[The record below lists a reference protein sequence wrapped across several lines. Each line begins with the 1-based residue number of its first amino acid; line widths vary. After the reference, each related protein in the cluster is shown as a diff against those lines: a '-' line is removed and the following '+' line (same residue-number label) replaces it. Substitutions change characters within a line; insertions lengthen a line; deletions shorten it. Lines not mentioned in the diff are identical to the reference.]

1 MEGMS
6 KGSGPIMIPFVVMIM
21 LVGMGMY
28 MYTSSHN
35 AISEAG
41 SQISEQEKISFNQQW
56 NTYEGAQGGNNIKAL
71 IQKLIGNCNTNA
83 QEEQRLVDV
92 VCSRATEDDEKT
104 EIIIT
109 SENVE
114 ESVREL
120 NTLRTKIMARHTYY
134 VQIEYDSKTS
144 LVNKII
150 IRYENDDN
158 IDN

>member
-41 SQISEQEKISFNQQW
+41 SQIAQQEIISFNQQW

>member
-120 NTLRTKIMARHTYY
+120 QTLRTKINARHTYY